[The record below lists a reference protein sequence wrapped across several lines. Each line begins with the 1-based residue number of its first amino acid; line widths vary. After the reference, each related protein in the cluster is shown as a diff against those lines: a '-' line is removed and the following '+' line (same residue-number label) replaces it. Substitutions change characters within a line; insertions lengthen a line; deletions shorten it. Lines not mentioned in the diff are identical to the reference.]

1 MSGPQPILRLRVL
14 AVMLTVLFA
23 GLAGWLGWL
32 QLGQHERLLTLAKAN
47 LQRKAAQAPLRGA
60 ILDIRGN
67 RLAVSLPARSVCADP
82 SIMGTQQWA
91 FARPLAPILGIEP
104 AKLAEM
110 MRPIVRTNAEKRLV
124 TNMCVTLKRQ
134 VNEQTWMQIT
144 QALSQVKFPGIDET
158 RLKRTKQEAYR
169 AVREKSILAKEDQ
182 LRQYP
187 NGALAAHVLGFVQSD
202 ETESPQGRFYETVGL
217 EGIETTCDEILS
229 GVRGW
234 QRRGEA
240 VTARAGLN
248 VVLTLD
254 AGVQNIVETELIKAF
269 NEHRPRT
276 ISCIAVRPQTGEI
289 LAMANL
295 PNYDPNLSKDPSHL
309 INPLLSSP
317 TEPGS
322 TFKVLTIAAA
332 LDAGKISLETPI
344 FCENGVFR
352 VKGMV
357 LHDHHPYGTL
367 TVERIITKS
376 SNIGAGKIGE
386 LLGAAGLYRYLT
398 NFGLGSTTGIPLPGE
413 SRGNVKPLAKWHPA
427 SVNWI
432 PMGHEVLVTPLQ
444 MVMAVS
450 AIANEGRLMRPKLV
464 DRLEDAQGN
473 VVRSFPAESVSQV
486 IAPQT
491 ARLMIRAMKTVVS
504 PDGTANK
511 ARLEHFTV
519 AGKTGTAEKFVN
531 GNYKSGKYFA
541 SFIGFFPADR
551 PELLISVVMDEPD
564 TRKGHFGGE
573 IAGPVFK
580 AIGDRVANY
589 LRLPPEDQTDPDSPP
604 GRKPNPSAPGE
615 LAKGKSYAAAN
626 LKHD

>member
-1 MSGPQPILRLRVL
+1 MNAPNPLLRMRVM
-14 AVMLTVLFA
+14 AVMLTLLFI

-32 QLGQHERLLTLAKAN
+32 QVGQHERLLTLAKAN

-82 SIMGTQQWA
+82 SIMGTQQWV
-91 FARPLAPILGIEP
+91 FARALAPILQMEEG
-104 AKLAEM
+104 KLAEM
-110 MRPIVRTNAEKRLV
+110 MRPLVRTNAQKKVV

-134 VNEQTWMQIT
+134 VTEQTWQQIT
-144 QALSQVKFPGIDET
+144 QALRQVSFGIDES
-158 RLKRTKQEAYR
+158 RLKPSKREAWKT
-169 AVREKSILAKEDQ
+169 VREKSIVAKPDQ

-202 ETESPQGRFYETVGL
+202 ETDSPQGRFYETAGL
-217 EGIETTCDEILS
+217 EGIESTCDEILS

-240 VTARAGLN
+240 VAARAGLN

-254 AGVQNIVETELIKAF
+254 AGVQNIVETELANAF
-269 NEHRPRT
+269 NEHRPRS
-276 ISCIAVRPQTGEI
+276 ISCLVVKPQTGEI

-332 LDAGKISLETPI
+332 LDAGKVSLETPI

-352 VKGMV
+352 VKGMI

-367 TVERIITKS
+367 TVERIVTKS

-386 LLGAAGLYRYLT
+386 LLGAANLYRYLT

-444 MVMAVS
+444 MAMAIS

-473 VVRSFPAESVSQV
+473 VVRSFPAEAISQV
-486 IAPQT
+486 VSPQ
-491 ARLMIRAMKTVVS
+491 AAHQMIRAMKTVVS
-504 PDGTANK
+504 RDGTANK

-519 AGKTGTAEKFVN
+519 AGKTGTAEKYIN

-564 TRKGHFGGE
+564 TKKGHFGGE
-573 IAGPVFK
+573 IAAPSFK

-589 LRLPPEDQTDPDSPP
+589 LRLPPEDQDAPE
-604 GRKPNPSAPGE
+604 SAPGQRPKPSTPQE
-615 LAKGKSYAAAN
+615 LAKGKSYAAVSG
-626 LKHD
+626 KRD